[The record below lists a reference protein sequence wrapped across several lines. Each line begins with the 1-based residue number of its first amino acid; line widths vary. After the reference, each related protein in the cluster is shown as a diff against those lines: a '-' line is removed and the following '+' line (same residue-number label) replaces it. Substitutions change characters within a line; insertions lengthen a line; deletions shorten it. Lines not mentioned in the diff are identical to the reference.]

1 MDKMALTA
9 FNAYYSAK
17 RKFEQLRDEES
28 GMETIEAVI
37 LIAIAIIVAVLIVNF
52 LTKSNPVFEDEGGLL
67 GYIFNGIKEKLD
79 AIFGSADVG

>member
-37 LIAIAIIVAVLIVNF
+37 LIAIAIIVAVLLIEF
-52 LTKSNPVFEDEGGLL
+52 LTKQNSVFGDDEGLV
-67 GYIFNGIKEKLD
+67 GYIFHKIKDQLD
-79 AIFGSADVG
+79 DIFG